1 MSYSAQKFFSR
12 GFAKGVIISGILI
25 IALSA
30 CASIQNKQA
39 AKTED
44 VLVKAGFKKV
54 AADTPE
60 QLAHLQTIPQRK
72 LVSHKHKDGIRYI
85 YADANLCKCMYVG
98 DRDAY
103 QSYKHI
109 LLEKE
114 MFEVIEADNGLEGL
128 EMVYEH
134 KPHIILCDLMM
145 PSMTRHG

>member
-1 MSYSAQKFFSR
+1 MSYSAKELFSM
-12 GFAKGVIISGILI
+12 GNKKGLIISAILI
-25 IALSA
+25 ITLAA

-54 AADTPE
+54 PADTPE

-114 MFEVIEADNGLEGL
+114 IKDHEHVEGEPL
-128 EMVYEH
+128 TYEQMDW
-134 KPHIILCDLMM
+134 DLWGDFT
-145 PSMTRHG
+145 SAAGY

>member
-1 MSYSAQKFFSR
+1 MSYSAKKIFSMGYAR
-12 GFAKGVIISGILI
+12 GVIISAILI

-30 CASIQNKQA
+30 CASIQNKRA

-44 VLVKAGFKKV
+44 VLYKAGFKKV
-54 AADTPE
+54 SADTPE
-60 QLAHLQTIPQRK
+60 QLAQLQTLPQRK
-72 LVSHKHKDGIRYI
+72 LVSHQHKDGIRYI

-114 MFEVIEADNGLEGL
+114 IKDHEHVEGEPL
-128 EMVYEH
+128 TYQQMDW
-134 KPHIILCDLMM
+134 DLWGDFTSA
-145 PSMTRHG
+145 PGH

>member
-1 MSYSAQKFFSR
+1 MSYSAKGLFSM
-12 GFAKGVIISGILI
+12 GNKKGLIISAILTMT
-25 IALSA
+25 LSA

-39 AKTED
+39 AKIED

-54 AADTPE
+54 PADTPE

-114 MFEVIEADNGLEGL
+114 IKDHEHVEGEPL
-128 EMVYEH
+128 TYQKMDW
-134 KPHIILCDLMM
+134 DLWGDFT
-145 PSMTRHG
+145 SATGD

>member
-1 MSYSAQKFFSR
+1 MTYSAKGLFSM
-12 GFAKGVIISGILI
+12 GSKKGLIISAILTMT
-25 IALSA
+25 LSA

-54 AADTPE
+54 PADTPE
-60 QLAHLQTIPQRK
+60 QLAHLKTIPQRK

-114 MFEVIEADNGLEGL
+114 IKDHEHVEGEPL
-128 EMVYEH
+128 TYQQMDW
-134 KPHIILCDLMM
+134 DLWGDFT
-145 PSMTRHG
+145 SATGY

>member
-1 MSYSAQKFFSR
+1 MSYSAKGLYSM
-12 GFAKGVIISGILI
+12 GNKKGVIISAILI
-25 IALSA
+25 ITLAA

-44 VLVKAGFKKV
+44 VLVKAGFRKV
-54 AADTPE
+54 PADTPE
-60 QLAHLQTIPQRK
+60 QLAHLQTIPQRE
-72 LVSHKHKDGIRYI
+72 LVRHKHKDGIRYI

-114 MFEVIEADNGLEGL
+114 IKGHEHVEGEPL
-128 EMVYEH
+128 TYQQMDW
-134 KPHIILCDLMM
+134 DLWGDFTSA
-145 PSMTRHG
+145 PGHW